1 MDLNRYGILINQ
13 YVQENFPQQYKELL
27 VSGELEKRIVERQN
41 EVMEYRKTIEE
52 NLEKNFAKMG
62 VTNTNEKRNIIEK
75 RLEKI
80 MYLPL

>member
-1 MDLNRYGILINQ
+1 MDLNRYGILITQ

-75 RLEKI
+75 SLEKI
-80 MYLPL
+80 MFLPL

>member
-13 YVQENFPQQYKELL
+13 YVQENFPQQHKELL